1 MSDKLTD
8 LIQPQPIA
16 GKQPALPSQQD
27 IQLAAA
33 ILMFEVVKSDGHV
46 NRLEMAEV
54 MDVLRT
60 QFSLEGEAIG
70 QLLEVAGD
78 LGNHLIGLDA
88 FTDRLRNNWGV
99 DELRRLLKDFWVI
112 AVADRVIDKREV
124 QLIEEIAKSLGLTAQ
139 DISNARQ
146 HAQQKLELS
155 HT

>member
-8 LIQPQPIA
+8 LIQRPAVA
-16 GKQPALPSQQD
+16 GEQTATPSQQD

-60 QFSLEGEAIG
+60 QFSLDGEAIG
-70 QLLEVAGD
+70 HLLEVAGD

-88 FTDRLRNNWGV
+88 FTHKLRDNWGV

-112 AVADRVIDKREV
+112 AVADRIIDERET
-124 QLIEEIAKSLGLTAQ
+124 QLIEKTATSLGLTAH

-155 HT
+155 QT

>member
-1 MSDKLTD
+1 MSDKLTE
-8 LIQPQPIA
+8 LIQLHPIA
-16 GKQPALPSQQD
+16 GEQAAALSQQD

-60 QFSLEGEAIG
+60 QFSLDGEAIG
-70 QLLEVAGD
+70 HLLEVAGD

-88 FTDRLRNNWGV
+88 FTHKLRDNWGA

-112 AVADRVIDKREV
+112 AVADRVIDKRET
-124 QLIEEIAKSLGLTAQ
+124 QLIEKIAKSLGLATQ